1 MGGMT
6 RKVPVPLSA
15 DLESCLASLDIP
27 QLSLLVSLH
36 KSWPA
41 IAGPLVSAKAAPARF
56 RNGVLTIAVR
66 NHSWA
71 QELQLCKPVLLAK
84 IVAATG
90 PKSPVTDL
98 RFTVGSVPP
107 PEEEPGE
114 SPGEPPDAAA
124 PEPEGLSGV
133 ADPET
138 RESLRAISRRLRPR
152 SG

>member
-1 MGGMT
+1 MGRMT
-6 RKVPVPLSA
+6 RKKGPVPLSA
-15 DLESCLASLDIP
+15 DLERCLAALDIP
-27 QLSLLVSLH
+27 QITLLVSLH

-41 IAGPLVSAKAAPARF
+41 IAGPLVSAKAVPARF
-56 RNGVLTIAVR
+56 RNGVLTIAAR

-98 RFTVGSVPP
+98 RFAVGPVSP

-114 SPGEPPDAAA
+114 PPEDPPDDDA
-124 PEPEGLSGV
+124 PEPEGLSDV
-133 ADPET
+133 ADPEM
-138 RESLRAISRRLRPR
+138 RESLRAISRRLRP
-152 SG
+152 S